1 MDQLISIA
9 GALLILAAYA
19 GNQSGVL
26 TRHPRLY
33 GAMNFVGGVM
43 LTAIALQ
50 ASQWGFALLEG
61 AWAALSVPSLI
72 ARPAPRRTIR

>member
-9 GALLILAAYA
+9 GALLILTAYA

-33 GAMNFVGGVM
+33 GAMNFVGGVL
-43 LTAIALQ
+43 LTVIAVQ

-61 AWAALSVPSLI
+61 AWAVLSVPSLV
-72 ARPAPRRTIR
+72 ASPQDRRR